1 MSFFSVSDLTA
12 GYGGRTVVKEISFEL
27 EAGELLGILWAN
39 GSGKTTLLESICGN
53 LPHEGRCLLDG
64 TALEG
69 LPPRQLA
76 RRCGYIPQRSGI
88 GIDIPVLDVVLMG
101 FNPWLGLLE
110 YPGKAMK
117 ERAREL
123 LERVG
128 LGGRE
133 QENYQTLSQ
142 GQKQLC
148 VFARTLAADSN
159 LLLLDE
165 PESALD
171 FAFRYQML
179 ELLRD
184 WLKQGRRGAVVTL
197 HDPVLALNT
206 CDRLL
211 LLQNG
216 ENAGILCPARD
227 TPEEMEQ
234 ALVRIY
240 GPVTLTSCRD
250 RRGREQLVLLFS
262 QGETG
267 TAGEKPLGGN

>member
-1 MSFFSVSDLTA
+1 MIRLENLTA

-27 EAGELLGILWAN
+27 EAGELLGILGAN

-53 LPHEGRCLLDG
+53 LPHEGCCLLDG

-179 ELLRD
+179 GLLRD

-211 LLQNG
+211 LLRNG